1 MSIKGTN
8 VKYTSTNWYDSLSK
22 RFYIGR
28 QELLISYRTVAR
40 HKRIKQ
46 MIILTSL
53 AMILSIQKK
62 SLTEIEKFSKSKF
75 SYDFTKGQKIDTW

>member
-1 MSIKGTN
+1 MGSESRMSIKGTN
-8 VKYTSTNWYDSLSK
+8 VKYTSKNWYDPLSK

-53 AMILSIQKK
+53 AMILSIQKNH
-62 SLTEIEKFSKSKF
+62 
-75 SYDFTKGQKIDTW
+75 